1 MSPNEINLIRISFDR
16 VYLLAQRSNLI
27 PRDREE
33 VKRLKRE
40 FSEAYNFRDTKKMTE
55 FVYQL
60 TEFALKDNE
69 PR

>member
-27 PRDREE
+27 PRDRKE

-40 FSEAYNFRDTKKMTE
+40 FSEAYNARDIEKMKTLI
-55 FVYQL
+55 YQL
-60 TEFALKDNE
+60 TEFTPCN
-69 PR
+69 